1 MPTDAPTPTRPP
13 EAQPRKSASP
23 VFWMVMLVIALLLI
37 WWAYT
42 RFASQS
48 TPAPTQPVN
57 SGAVRI
63 GSESDQREAGAQA
76 ERDQADAAAQQ
87 PQQP

>member
-1 MPTDAPTPTRPP
+1 MPADPSPTRPP

-23 VFWMVMLVIALLLI
+23 LLWLVLLVIALVLI
-37 WWAYT
+37 WLAYT

-63 GSESDQREAGAQA
+63 GSESDRREAAAQA
-76 ERDQADAAAQQ
+76 EREQADAAAQQ
-87 PQQP
+87 PPQP